1 MMSFNFN
8 NYKPRGITSN
18 TTLNSETGYFE
29 NVVKARREILEIST
43 LKTDILKMQFRHPER
58 FLKSQL
64 YKRIF

>member
-1 MMSFNFN
+1 MSFNFN

-43 LKTDILKMQFRHPER
+43 LKTDIFKC
-58 FLKSQL
+58 
-64 YKRIF
+64 IFGTQRDP